1 MGSPYTVHYS
11 YDEHH
16 KYVWALGLE
25 RQLADS
31 RLFGASYFTN
41 SFGQPSGYVYGGQR
55 LMGGFTDYPKLYAQ
69 WTAGLLYGYR
79 GEYKDKVP
87 FNHNGFSPGLVLSVG
102 WQFTPAYS
110 AQVNVLGTS
119 ALMFQFGMGFR

>member
-1 MGSPYTVHYS
+1 
-11 YDEHH
+11 
-16 KYVWALGLE
+16 
-25 RQLADS
+25 
-31 RLFGASYFTN
+31 
-41 SFGQPSGYVYGGQR
+41 
-55 LMGGFTDYPKLYAQ
+55 
-69 WTAGLLYGYR
+69 
-79 GEYKDKVP
+79 VP